1 MKQPARELLTRL
13 GSKRAQIIGWRNMW
27 AMVVQKGVKMF
38 AESDSS
44 SQEFNT
50 WGAPVVLRAEVPLA
64 SVEGIF
70 LNILLYYFH
79 LTVVTSG
86 LRGEH

>member
-1 MKQPARELLTRL
+1 MKQSARELLTRL

-64 SVEGIF
+64 SFEGVSKHFITFIF
-70 LNILLYYFH
+70 LVNYNYKF
-79 LTVVTSG
+79 
-86 LRGEH
+86 